1 MTKNIFGDYMKE
13 KYNFEGTMMDERLIG
28 EYKDEIKYELA
39 NSLGI
44 ELAPDTV
51 VGISKEHDLIKKT
64 RTKIDK
70 TKKNK

>member
-44 ELAPDTV
+44 ELAPDAV
-51 VGISKEHDLIKKT
+51 VDISKEHDLIKKT

>member
-39 NSLGI
+39 DNLGI
-44 ELAPDTV
+44 ELAPDAV
-51 VGISKEHDLIKKT
+51 VGVSKEHDLIKKT
-64 RTKIDK
+64 RTKIDES
-70 TKKNK
+70 KKNK